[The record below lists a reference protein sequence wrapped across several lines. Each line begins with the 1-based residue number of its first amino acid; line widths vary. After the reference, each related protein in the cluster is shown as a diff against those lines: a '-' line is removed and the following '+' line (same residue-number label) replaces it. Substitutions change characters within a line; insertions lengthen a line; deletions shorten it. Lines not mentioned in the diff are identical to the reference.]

1 MKLIITI
8 LFSIQFMLAG
18 EVLPIE
24 IPLKGEAAERNLE
37 MSGLAWYGDNL
48 ILMPQYVD
56 KEAPGFY
63 YLSKESI
70 NDWLDGDR
78 TSGLKPKPIRISMPS
93 FENKIGGFEGF
104 EAICF
109 MGQKAFLI
117 IESKHDGVMKSFLIT
132 GEMNFKKK
140 ELSINPGKLE
150 QLNVPVNLKNMGF
163 ESILKYNASLM
174 VLFEANG
181 MNVMKHPKADLYT
194 NALKYKTNLSIP
206 NIEYRITDVSDV
218 DGKGRFWALNH
229 YWPGERKILLPG
241 KDFILDGFN
250 EGETHQKYEHV
261 ERLVELKIDGDSI
274 TRTDAPPVQLVLSE
288 KSRNW
293 EGLVRLGNKGFL
305 MITDEHPRT
314 ILSFVPLIYN

>member
-109 MGQKAFLI
+109 MGQKPF
-117 IESKHDGVMKSFLIT
+117 
-132 GEMNFKKK
+132 
-140 ELSINPGKLE
+140 
-150 QLNVPVNLKNMGF
+150 
-163 ESILKYNASLM
+163 
-174 VLFEANG
+174 
-181 MNVMKHPKADLYT
+181 
-194 NALKYKTNLSIP
+194 
-206 NIEYRITDVSDV
+206 
-218 DGKGRFWALNH
+218 
-229 YWPGERKILLPG
+229 
-241 KDFILDGFN
+241 
-250 EGETHQKYEHV
+250 
-261 ERLVELKIDGDSI
+261 
-274 TRTDAPPVQLVLSE
+274 
-288 KSRNW
+288 
-293 EGLVRLGNKGFL
+293 
-305 MITDEHPRT
+305 
-314 ILSFVPLIYN
+314 